1 VYETSWEVYEG
12 VFPKEAKI
20 WIAETNLQVS

>member
-1 VYETSWEVYEG
+1 VN

-20 WIAETNLQVS
+20 FFMIR